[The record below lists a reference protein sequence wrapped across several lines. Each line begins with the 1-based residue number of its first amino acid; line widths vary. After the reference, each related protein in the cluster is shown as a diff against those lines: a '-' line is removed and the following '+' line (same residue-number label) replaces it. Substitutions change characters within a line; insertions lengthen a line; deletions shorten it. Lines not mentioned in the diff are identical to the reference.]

1 MESTTE
7 LDFIIRLI
15 INSLSIIVLIR
26 CYYGFSRHR
35 ENAASFLLFGTGVFV
50 VTAMLHSAE
59 VSMGF
64 AFGLFAVFSML
75 RYRTEALG
83 TKDMTYLF
91 LVIAMALLGAVGTMS
106 YLVLS
111 GINAFLILCALALE
125 TRILLP
131 RLREQALE
139 YEKIELIRPENK
151 AALLADLKTRTGLD
165 VVYVEVVS
173 ISFLR
178 DTAQLRLHYRP
189 ISP

>member
-1 MESTTE
+1 MESTVNT
-7 LDFIIRLI
+7 DFIIRLI
-15 INSLSIIVLIR
+15 INTLSILILIR

-106 YLVLS
+106 HGYL
-111 GINAFLILCALALE
+111 IAMNIFMILFAAALE
-125 TRILLP
+125 TRLLLP
-131 RLREQALE
+131 RLHERSLE
-139 YEKIELIRPENK
+139 YEKIELIKPEKK
-151 AALLADLKTRTGLD
+151 ADLLADLHERTGLD
-165 VVYVEVVS
+165 VVSVEVVS
-173 ISFLR
+173 LSFLR

-189 ISP
+189 D